1 MRQYKRGEFS
11 QFIYSK
17 TLFSY
22 ILSLSGGELFTMTS
36 IDNSKVGE
44 RIKKIR
50 LNYNGKKLTQQEF
63 AELLNPVVDKS
74 AVRKW
79 EKGLNLP
86 NKERLAQ
93 IAQIGN
99 VTTDYLLFGKT
110 LNGHGERIKSI
121 REDLGLTL
129 EEFGHLFSPVLSS
142 QTISNWESEN
152 LLPDLKQIRVIGNLV
167 GIDYREILFGNAH
180 LSEFSLDTYSNIND
194 VENNLS
200 SLELS
205 PEEILKSDEYLINMN
220 NLRMLMGDNPHSFN
234 YLHLLSKRLTE
245 FVDQKENSGYDYLN
259 DTIDDLKK
267 IIENFCTIYF
277 EEK

>member
-1 MRQYKRGEFS
+1 
-11 QFIYSK
+11 
-17 TLFSY
+17 
-22 ILSLSGGELFTMTS
+22 MTN

-50 LNYNGKKLTQQEF
+50 MNYNGTKLTQQEF

-86 NKERLAQ
+86 NKERLSQ

-129 EEFGHLFSPVLSS
+129 EEFGHLFSPVLSA
-142 QTISNWESEN
+142 QTIASWESEN
-152 LLPDLKQIRVIGNLV
+152 LLPDLKQMRVIGNLV
-167 GIDYREILFGNAH
+167 GIDYKEILFGKEF
-180 LSEFSLDTYSNIND
+180 LSDYSPDTYSNMND
-194 VENNLS
+194 VENSLSNLK
-200 SLELS
+200 LS

-220 NLRMLMGDNPHSFN
+220 NLRKLLSDTPHSFN
-234 YLHLLSKRLTE
+234 YLHLLSKRITE
-245 FVDQKENSGYDYLN
+245 FVDQKENYGYEYLN

-267 IIENFCTIYF
+267 IIENFCTNYY